1 MRGQGLRPLAV
12 MLSTLLLTAAGPVA
26 QASSIRYSDVA
37 TQAVATGTGNRQTF
51 DLRLRTLPQAGG
63 TTTANAQTQ
72 TPTSSNNTGNNQQ
85 TTQTPAGGTSGSS
98 VTNTEV
104 QTTPG
109 QTGPV
114 ETVQVGDVSGTVCDC
129 GEILIP
135 GGHFPK
141 WPFLAL
147 AGVPLFF
154 IDHHNTPPELTPT
167 PTPTPPT
174 TPTPEP
180 TTLLLLGT
188 GLIAIGAGARR
199 RRARKL
205 RETFNMTS
213 AGEV

>member
-1 MRGQGLRPLAV
+1 MRGQGLRPIAV
-12 MLSTLLLTAAGPVA
+12 MLSTLLLGAAGPAA
-26 QASSIRYSDVA
+26 QASSIRYADVA

-51 DLRLRTLPQAGG
+51 DLRLRTLPQAGS

-72 TPTSSNNTGNNQQ
+72 TPTTSTTGNNQPA
-85 TTQTPAGGTSGSS
+85 QTPAGTSGPS

-109 QTGPV
+109 QTGNI

-129 GEILIP
+129 GEILVP
-135 GGHFPK
+135 GGSFPK

-147 AGVPLFF
+147 GGVPLFF
-154 IDHHNTPPELTPT
+154 IHHHKTPPEVFPT

-199 RRARKL
+199 RRAQKL
-205 RETFNMTS
+205 RETIDLTS